1 MVFFGNAYF
10 AGTCLLEKPLSKYF
24 KYCYISSKLLTV
36 SFVWPRPCCAVSIHR
51 KRMNF
56 YISSEEEKIKHLDCT
71 FEFSCFYVL
80 FLYRNFISIIYYVV
94 TSAVT
99 SMRFNLRSLEII
111 SIIGKFLFPNTTP
124 LTSETVTV
132 VAFHLIFF

>member
-1 MVFFGNAYF
+1 
-10 AGTCLLEKPLSKYF
+10 
-24 KYCYISSKLLTV
+24 
-36 SFVWPRPCCAVSIHR
+36 
-51 KRMNF
+51 MNF

-80 FLYRNFISIIYYVV
+80 FLYWNFISITYYVV

-99 SMRFNLRSLEII
+99 SMRLNLRSLGIV
-111 SIIGKFLFPNTTP
+111 SIIGKFLFPNTTH
-124 LTSETVTV
+124 LTSKTVTV